1 MPVQDSVVIKVD
13 VDVDGM
19 GELTVLEERFDR
31 LEKKSKKFSKR
42 ISESTKKINETSDSL
57 DRTNKNLDAHDKRM
71 NRVNHSHRRFART
84 LNRVTAPLKK
94 FMMTLSKLSF
104 VALIGQIGL
113 FTVGLLAAK
122 LALITGRAA
131 VQVYQVAL
139 KGLSVAAAG
148 VATAVSVAAAALRQ
162 FNEAMLIPSVGGG
175 MTRRGAQNSALLS
188 RSLGSRTTGLLGG
201 EATTALLAGLAKAGV
216 SPTASG
222 GIARQLVNLTGGDAA
237 AVQAIAKAIGSK
249 DSAELRSALS
259 GAAGFRSGS
268 LQEGLSTNQLLA
280 ALSSGSI
287 VSENYRGVGAGLAG
301 TFIGTAKTEFSGM
314 KNMFADMGQPLLNPF
329 RDAMMDMARIIR
341 ENFVG
346 MSLLIQRFGADSFA
360 PTLVTLVEKTID
372 FIRSNIF
379 DHLENIEQ
387 MGESFVGF
395 FRSVRDFFRGIGA
408 FLVQFEPA
416 ADVVIEMFRAMG
428 ATGGGRGLFRSF
440 SDLVVKNAEAFQ
452 TFGASIGNVF
462 GAIFD
467 LLKAGQSGFF
477 GKLDLFSDIMNRVAS
492 DFIPAIGKFLEAL
505 MPILEQ
511 LPNAVSGLAAVLNDI
526 VAPVVGHLARVIGAL
541 MGIGKI
547 GGAAGGLGLLGL
559 FLGLK
564 NPMAVGKLIK
574 NRVEIAEGARSGV
587 NFLTG
592 TRNGTMLMG
601 GSIGLM
607 GGLNTLQSGPSGGN
621 TAAMIGGGVM
631 MGSSFGL
638 PGMAVGAAA
647 GLLAASITG
656 ILGENARAARAE
668 DAVSGAVLSL
678 RDMSLGG
685 GSFADFRA
693 RREEGRA
700 LRQSYR
706 DLIDTTERDIV
717 YNDILF
723 GETRGNGGGGFFEKL
738 NYFVNDTVSFGNSF
752 YGEERFFFDRESQAA
767 KDLTAF
773 FQSQGKDLSV
783 LNDQEFYDALTGVG
797 PLGQELKRT
806 FEMWEEESLNFES
819 NLQMLK
825 RTTQMT
831 SEEIE
836 SVADSLG
843 IDLADGLMNAAG
855 ATAVFAAQM
864 LPLIDRNRAFF
875 PSFSTS
881 PLGQAEA
888 RATANA
894 AFTTLA
900 NADKLTVDLVRDA
913 FEAFAA
919 YEVVMGVSPDV
930 AGFSSN
936 FELMEQV
943 MGHLSTD
950 NQETL
955 MAMLA
960 SGTLES
966 ATAMSQAYA
975 IPLERIM
982 QFAGDDRIIGTPGTG
997 ELRGIE
1003 TFLAE
1008 RSAIRGAL
1016 NLSSGLTG
1024 SERFAS
1030 LEDAG
1035 VAPTG
1040 KSNYAIRKALLAELG
1055 MSGYDA
1061 VRFSTADLF
1070 TQVETANAGADTSA
1084 ILLRS
1089 LAESGFFDMDETLD
1103 NERNI
1108 SLAAIAADINY
1119 LRTEGITVTDGT
1131 FTLERGGVALSA
1143 ITGAT

>member
-13 VDVDGM
+13 VDVDGLS
-19 GELTVLEERFDR
+19 ELTLLEQRFEQLDKR
-31 LEKKSKKFSKR
+31 SRRFASR
-42 ISESTKKINETSDSL
+42 ISDSSRTMDRYGKSI
-57 DRTNKNLDAHDKRM
+57 DRTNAQLDRHDNQMRSIT
-71 NRVNHSHRRFART
+71 NRHNRLGRT
-84 LNRVTAPLKK
+84 LTRLLAPLKK

-113 FTVGLLAAK
+113 FTIGLLSAK

-139 KGLSVAAAG
+139 KGLSVTAAG
-148 VATAVSVAAAALRQ
+148 VATAVSVAAAAMRQ

-222 GIARQLVNLTGGDAA
+222 GIARQLINLTGGDAA
-237 AVQAIAKAIGSK
+237 AVQSIAKAIGSK

-341 ENFVG
+341 ENFLG

-360 PTLVTLVEKTID
+360 PTLVTLVEKTMD

-395 FRSVRDFFRGIGA
+395 FRSIRDFFHGIGA

-416 ADVVIEMFRAMG
+416 ADVVIEMFKAMG

-440 SDLVVKNAEAFQ
+440 SDLIVKNAEAFK

-477 GKLDLFSDIMNRVAS
+477 GKLDLFSDIMNRIAS
-492 DFIPAIGKFLEAL
+492 DFIPAIGKFLDAL
-505 MPILEQ
+505 VPILEKI
-511 LPNAVSGLAAVLNDI
+511 PNAVSGLATVLGDI
-526 VAPVVGHLARVIGAL
+526 VAPVVGQLARVIGAL

-559 FLGLK
+559 LLGLK
-564 NPMAVGKLIK
+564 NPRAVGQLFS
-574 NRVEIAEGARSGV
+574 NRANIAAGARSGV

-601 GSIGLM
+601 GAFGLM
-607 GGLNTLQSGPSGGN
+607 GGLNTIQSGASGGN

-631 MGSSFGL
+631 MGSSFG
-638 PGMAVGAAA
+638 PMGMAVGAAA

-656 ILGENARAARAE
+656 ILGENARAARAR
-668 DAVSGAVLSL
+668 DAVSGGMGVL
-678 RDMSLGG
+678 REMTLGG

-693 RREEGRA
+693 RRQEGRA
-700 LRQSYR
+700 LQQSYR
-706 DLIDTTERDIV
+706 DLMGTSYKNFV
-717 YNDILF
+717 YNDLLF
-723 GETRGNGGGGFFEKL
+723 GEVKRGEGNIFDRIGFFM
-738 NYFVNDTVSFGNSF
+738 NDTVSFGGALA
-752 YGEERFFFDRESQAA
+752 GEERFFFDRDSQAA

-773 FQSQGKDLSV
+773 FQARGIDLEA
-783 LNDQEFYDALTGVG
+783 LNDQEFYDAMTGVG
-797 PLGQELKRT
+797 PLGRELKRT
-806 FEMWEEESLNFES
+806 FEIFEEESLNFES

-831 SEEIE
+831 NEEIE
-836 SVADSLG
+836 SVANSLG
-843 IDLADGLMNAAG
+843 IDLTDGLLNAAG
-855 ATAVFAAQM
+855 ASAVFAAQM

-881 PLGQAEA
+881 PLGQSEA

-913 FEAFAA
+913 FESFAA
-919 YEVVMGVSPDV
+919 YEISMGMSPDV

-936 FELMEQV
+936 FELITKV
-943 MGHLSTD
+943 LPNLSSD
-950 NQETL
+950 KQKDL
-955 MAMLA
+955 LAMLA
-960 SGTLES
+960 SGSFEA
-966 ATAMSQAYA
+966 ATAMSQAYG
-975 IPLERIM
+975 IPLEKIM
-982 QFAGDDRIIGTPGTG
+982 QFAGDDGIIGSTAG
-997 ELRGIE
+997 ELSGIE
-1003 TFLAE
+1003 GFVAQRAQTRA
-1008 RSAIRGAL
+1008 AL
-1016 NLSSGLTG
+1016 NLGSGLTG
-1024 SERFAS
+1024 SQRFAD
-1030 LEDAG
+1030 LQAAG
-1035 VAPTG
+1035 VFGGPDGMGTG
-1040 KSNYAIRKALLAELG
+1040 GLNMRLIQSLTGPKGNMMSLSTEQLLAAAEQQG
-1055 MSGYDA
+1055 VD
-1061 VRFSTADLF
+1061 TAQIVLQ
-1070 TQVETANAGADTSA
+1070 TLTGAG
-1084 ILLRS
+1084 LLDEDNKLDIDRNDS
-1089 LAESGFFDMDETLD
+1089 LSQIE
-1103 NERNI
+1103 
-1108 SLAAIAADINY
+1108 ADIFA
-1119 LRTEGITVTDGT
+1119 LRNDGMKLKDSYI
-1131 FTLERGGVALSA
+1131 LERLYNLPP
-1143 ITGAT
+1143 GAP

>member
-13 VDVDGM
+13 VDVDGLS
-19 GELTVLEERFDR
+19 ELTLLEQRFEQLDR
-31 LEKKSKKFSKR
+31 RSRRFADR
-42 ISESTKKINETSDSL
+42 IGDSSRTMDRYNRSI
-57 DRTNKNLDAHDKRM
+57 DRTNTQLDRHDRQM
-71 NRVNHSHRRFART
+71 RSVTNRHNRLGRT
-84 LNRVTAPLKK
+84 LTRLLAPLKK

-113 FTVGLLAAK
+113 FTIGLLSAK

-139 KGLSVAAAG
+139 KGLSVTAAG
-148 VATAVSVAAAALRQ
+148 VATAVSVAAAAMRQ

-222 GIARQLVNLTGGDAA
+222 GIARQLINLTGGDAA
-237 AVQAIAKAIGSK
+237 AVQSIAKAIGSK

-341 ENFVG
+341 ENFLG

-360 PTLVTLVEKTID
+360 PTLVTLVEKTMD

-395 FRSVRDFFRGIGA
+395 FRSIRDFFHGIGA

-440 SDLVVKNAEAFQ
+440 SDLIVKNAEAFQ

-477 GKLDLFSDIMNRVAS
+477 GKLDLFSDIMNRIAS
-492 DFIPAIGKFLEAL
+492 DFIPAIGKFLDAL
-505 MPILEQ
+505 VPILEQ
-511 LPNAVSGLAAVLNDI
+511 IPNAVSGLAAVLGDI
-526 VAPVVGHLARVIGAL
+526 VAPVVGQLARVIGAL

-547 GGAAGGLGLLGL
+547 GGAVGGLGLLGL
-559 FLGLK
+559 LLGLK
-564 NPMAVGKLIK
+564 NPRAVGQLFSKRA
-574 NRVEIAEGARSGV
+574 NIAAGARSGV

-601 GSIGLM
+601 GAFGLM
-607 GGLNTLQSGPSGGN
+607 GGLNTIQSGPSGGN

-631 MGSSFGL
+631 MGSSFG
-638 PGMAVGAAA
+638 PMGMAVGAAA

-656 ILGENARAARAE
+656 ILGENARAARAR
-668 DAVSGAVLSL
+668 DAVSGGMGVL
-678 RDMSLGG
+678 RDMTLGG
-685 GSFADFRA
+685 GSFEDFRA
-693 RREEGRA
+693 RRQEGRS
-700 LRQSYR
+700 LQQSYR
-706 DLIDTTERDIV
+706 DLMGTSYRNFV
-717 YNDILF
+717 YNDVLF
-723 GETRGNGGGGFFEKL
+723 GEVKRGEGDIFDRIGFFM
-738 NYFVNDTVSFGNSF
+738 NDTVSFGGAF
-752 YGEERFFFDRESQAA
+752 GGEERYFFDRDSQAA

-773 FQSQGKDLSV
+773 FQSRGIDLEA
-783 LNDQEFYDALTGVG
+783 LNDQEFYDAMTGVG
-797 PLGQELKRT
+797 PLGRELKRT
-806 FEMWEEESLNFES
+806 FEIFEEESLNFDS

-831 SEEIE
+831 NDEIE
-836 SVADSLG
+836 AVANSLG
-843 IDLADGLMNAAG
+843 IDLTDGLLDAAG

-881 PLGQAEA
+881 PLGQSEA

-919 YEVVMGVSPDV
+919 YEISMGMSPDV

-936 FELMEQV
+936 FELITKV
-943 MGHLSTD
+943 LPHLSPD
-950 NQETL
+950 KQSDL
-955 MAMLA
+955 LGMLA
-960 SGTLES
+960 SGSFEA
-966 ATAMSQAYA
+966 ATAMSQAYG
-975 IPLERIM
+975 IPLEKIM
-982 QFAGDDRIIGTPGTG
+982 QFAGPDGIIGSTAA
-997 ELRGIE
+997 ELSGIE
-1003 TFLAE
+1003 GFVAQ
-1008 RSAIRGAL
+1008 RAQVRQAL
-1016 NLSSGLTG
+1016 NLGSGLTG
-1024 SERFAS
+1024 SQRFAD
-1030 LEDAG
+1030 LQAAG
-1035 VAPTG
+1035 VFGGPDGMGTG
-1040 KSNYAIRKALLAELG
+1040 ALDMRLIQSLTGNKGNMSSMSTEQLFAAAEQQGVDTAQIVLQTLTGAGLLDEDDKLNVDRNEFLKSIQ
-1055 MSGYDA
+1055 D
-1061 VRFSTADLF
+1061 
-1070 TQVETANAGADTSA
+1070 
-1084 ILLRS
+1084 
-1089 LAESGFFDMDETLD
+1089 DM
-1103 NERNI
+1103 NH
-1108 SLAAIAADINY
+1108 
-1119 LRTEGITVTDGT
+1119 LRTEGIRVTDVT
-1131 FTLERGGVALSA
+1131 FTPERGVVHPMYGPG
-1143 ITGAT
+1143 T